1 MAKGRAARRPGRLL
15 RLLPLNSGPCTE
27 PVAEGRAA
35 VRGDLFSTPLRVA
48 NDFGPGPEAIPE
60 GRAAGRGDCF
70 SASLYAE
77 IGRGPEALAEG
88 RAAGRG
94 DCFPAPL
101 AADFGPGPVAEW
113 CRLDGET
120 ASLHLSPLTSGLVR
134 KRWLRGALLDGELL
148 CAFAADFGPGPGS
161 NSVAAGLTDGSWVC
175 FSTPL
180 INDFGSSPAAVA
192 LQGRQFASLVPLA
205 ADLK

>member
-35 VRGDLFSTPLRVA
+35 VRGDLFSTPLA

-70 SASLYAE
+70 SA
-77 IGRGPEALAEG
+77 
-88 RAAGRG
+88 
-94 DCFPAPL
+94 PL

-113 CRLDGET
+113 CRLDVET

-134 KRWLRGALLDGELL
+134 KRWRRGALMDGELL

-161 NSVAAGLTDGSWVC
+161 NSVATGLTD
-175 FSTPL
+175 
-180 INDFGSSPAAVA
+180 
-192 LQGRQFASLVPLA
+192 
-205 ADLK
+205 